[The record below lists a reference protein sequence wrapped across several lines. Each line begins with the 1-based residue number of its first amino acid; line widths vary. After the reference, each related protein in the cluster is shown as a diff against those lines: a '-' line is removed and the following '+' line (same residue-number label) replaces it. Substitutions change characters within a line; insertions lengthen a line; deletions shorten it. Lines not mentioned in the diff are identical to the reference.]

1 LNTDSIGQVLK
12 NLTLGRIKPSEAQ
25 AELARLSKVQPATRK
40 SEISMWEIK
49 KDDETMQTAIGRWAL
64 QSGYEVVFNDFPH
77 VPVTGDLSF
86 ESKDFISAIKY
97 MMAQVKIAG
106 YTIDEPTLYSD
117 NVMVF
122 GKKKDDENV
131 K

>member
-1 LNTDSIGQVLK
+1 
-12 NLTLGRIKPSEAQ
+12 
-25 AELARLSKVQPATRK
+25 
-40 SEISMWEIK
+40 M
-49 KDDETMQTAIGRWAL
+49 
-64 QSGYEVVFNDFPH
+64 
-77 VPVTGDLSF
+77 PVTGDLSF

>member
-1 LNTDSIGQVLK
+1 MA
-12 NLTLGRIKPSEAQ
+12 LTHKTFIPHPGNP
-25 AELARLSKVQPATRK
+25 T
-40 SEISMWEIK
+40 
-49 KDDETMQTAIGRWAL
+49 
-64 QSGYEVVFNDFPH
+64 YEVHELVELGTTKEQILDAGTN
-77 VPVTGDLSF
+77 
-86 ESKDFISAIKY
+86 FISAIKY